1 MYGSGA
7 GTGTEVTAVPAR
19 GTRQAHPRGRVN
31 SRIIFVGVP
40 GKFLLGKE
48 EEQEK
53 ILQYFCG

>member
-1 MYGSGA
+1 MKKVLLGLIVVFVLI
-7 GTGTEVTAVPAR
+7 TV
-19 GTRQAHPRGRVN
+19 VN

>member
-1 MYGSGA
+1 MSLKMVSG
-7 GTGTEVTAVPAR
+7 
-19 GTRQAHPRGRVN
+19 VN